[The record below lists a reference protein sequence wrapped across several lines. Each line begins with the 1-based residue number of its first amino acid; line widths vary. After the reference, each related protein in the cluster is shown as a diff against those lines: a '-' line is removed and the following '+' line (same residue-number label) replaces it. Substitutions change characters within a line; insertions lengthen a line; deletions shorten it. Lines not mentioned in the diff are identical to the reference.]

1 MDDLATL
8 CRCFAAALAIDDRA
22 AARACCTRAGLGP
35 GETPGVL
42 YADARLR
49 GHRLEIV
56 GAPRSV
62 GDRASIEAH
71 LVDPTAAATAP
82 GRALWL
88 LAEHV
93 DGRLGLAGVARSAR
107 VADGFLAGLV
117 PADARFARLPD
128 SDCGRALGERVVT
141 AFERHGRV
149 GHALGTT
156 HLGALAAGWML
167 DGFLATPGAGIALGE
182 AREIP
187 GRAAVRLDLTRP
199 DLSAPQAVWLLVDLD
214 GARDVIRTT
223 TSAMTLDVMLS
234 NLRGA
239 PGPRS
244 AATNPATPPATDV
257 PSVAPYKPDA
267 IDRLI
272 ETLPT

>member
-1 MDDLATL
+1 MDDLAPL
-8 CRCFAAALAIDDRA
+8 CRRFAAALATDDRD

-56 GAPRSV
+56 GAARV
-62 GDRASIEAH
+62 DGERAAIEAR
-71 LVDPTAAATAP
+71 LVDPAGASTAP

-88 LAEHV
+88 LAEHD

-128 SDCGRALGERVVT
+128 STRGRALGERLVT

-149 GHALGTT
+149 AHALGTT

-223 TSAMTLDVMLS
+223 ASAMTLDIMLS
-234 NLRGA
+234 NLRDA

-244 AATNPATPPATDV
+244 AAKNPATPPAGGA
-257 PSVAPYKPDA
+257 PSVAPYEPDA
-267 IDRLI
+267 IDRI
-272 ETLPT
+272 IDSLPR